1 MLDLKMRF
9 NKKIIFLKRE
19 RKSLITDITDDD
31 SSIEENSTNEED
43 ENFDDYL
50 FRVKKLHPKLD

>member
-50 FRVKKLHPKLD
+50 FRVKKTTP

>member
-19 RKSLITDITDDD
+19 RKSLITDITVDD
-31 SSIEENSTNEED
+31 SSFEENSANNEEE

-50 FRVKKLHPKLD
+50 FKVKKTTI